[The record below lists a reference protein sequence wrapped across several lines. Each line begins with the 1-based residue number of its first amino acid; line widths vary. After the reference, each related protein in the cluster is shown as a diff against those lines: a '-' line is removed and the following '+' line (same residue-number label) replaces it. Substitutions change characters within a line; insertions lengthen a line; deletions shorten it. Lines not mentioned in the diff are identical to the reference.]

1 MCILTETFCVDKI
14 ILLCHLH
21 FSAFNTDFEGCD
33 LALDASVIHNL
44 FIIASSLKK
53 KIVIHI
59 SPTHLGT
66 KVTSPPH
73 YLSAL
78 IWGYNYKA
86 QSDLLP

>member
-53 KIVIHI
+53 KKLSFIFLPH
-59 SPTHLGT
+59 TLG
-66 KVTSPPH
+66 
-73 YLSAL
+73 LR
-78 IWGYNYKA
+78 
-86 QSDLLP
+86 